1 MKVTA
6 ILSERRQQNVRAR
19 TLMRRVAGRLRP
31 TGQLLEKSSSLGT
44 WESVELSAESFD
56 ARLILSADS
65 S

>member
-1 MKVTA
+1 
-6 ILSERRQQNVRAR
+6 
-19 TLMRRVAGRLRP
+19 MRRVAGRLRP